1 MNIGIIGAGWIAAK
15 LARTLKAMQGAPS
28 LMGRAGGEA
37 GCVGYAI
44 AARDLERAEAFAA
57 EWGFA
62 KAYGS
67 YEELVSDPL
76 VDLVYIAT
84 PHSHHYPHTRL
95 ALEHGKACLVE
106 KAFTANA
113 REAEELICLARE
125 KHVLLAEAVWT
136 RYQPI
141 REMLQKVLD
150 EGVIGRPRLVTASL
164 CYPMPTKERIL
175 RPELCG
181 GAMLDLGVYCLNF
194 VRMFFP
200 GEWTTMHNHAT
211 LAATGVDMSD
221 SITAIVSDAT
231 LCASSERVGEGRTRQ
246 PHDGLVCCLQANALC
261 QGDNM
266 AVIRGEK
273 GRIEIDNVNNPQHVS
288 VYGPDRELLRELVA
302 PPCATGYEYEVLA
315 CRDAL
320 EQGLTECPAM
330 PLDETLAVMQLM
342 DRFRKDCGVVFPM
355 D

>member
-15 LARTLKAMQGAPS
+15 LARTLKAMATCEGMAD
-28 LMGRAGGEA
+28 
-37 GCVGYAI
+37 CKGYAI
-44 AARDLERAEAFAA
+44 AARDLSRAEAFAA
-57 EWGFA
+57 EWGFT

-67 YEELVSDPL
+67 YEELVNDPD

-113 REAEELICLARE
+113 REAAELIRLARE
-125 KHVLLAEAVWT
+125 KRVLLAEAVWT

-141 REMLQKVLD
+141 RQMLQRVLD
-150 EGVIGRPRLVTASL
+150 EGLIGRPQLVTASL

-181 GAMLDLGVYCLNF
+181 GALLDLGVYCLNF

-200 GEWTTMHNHAT
+200 GEWTTMHNHAMLST
-211 LAATGVDMSD
+211 TGVDMND
-221 SITAIVSDAT
+221 SITAVVSAPS
-231 LCASSERVGEGRTRQ
+231 A
-246 PHDGLVCCLQANALC
+246 PHDGLICCLQANALC
-261 QGDNM
+261 QGDNA
-266 AVIRGEK
+266 AVIRGEH
-273 GRIEIDNVNNPQHVS
+273 GRIEIDNVNNPQHIS

-320 EQGLTECPAM
+320 AQGLTECSAM
-330 PLDETLAVMQLM
+330 PLDETLLVMQLM
-342 DRFRKDCGVVFPM
+342 DRFRHDCGVVYPM

>member
-15 LARTLKAMQGAPS
+15 LARTLKAMANCEGMAD
-28 LMGRAGGEA
+28 
-37 GCVGYAI
+37 CKGYAI
-44 AARDLERAEAFAA
+44 AARDLSRAEAFAA
-57 EWGFA
+57 EWGFT

-67 YEELVSDPL
+67 YEELVNDPD

-113 REAEELICLARE
+113 REAAELIRLARE
-125 KHVLLAEAVWT
+125 KRVLLAEAVWT

-141 REMLQKVLD
+141 RQMLQDVLD
-150 EGVIGRPRLVTASL
+150 ESLIGRPQLVTASL

-181 GAMLDLGVYCLNF
+181 GALLDLGVYCLNF
-194 VRMFFP
+194 VCMFFP
-200 GEWTTMHNHAT
+200 GEWSTMHNHAT
-211 LAATGVDMSD
+211 LSTTGVDMND
-221 SITAIVSDAT
+221 SITAIVSAPS
-231 LCASSERVGEGRTRQ
+231 A

-266 AVIRGEK
+266 AVIRGEH
-273 GRIEIDNVNNPQHVS
+273 GRIEIDNVNHPQHINI
-288 VYGPDRELLRELVA
+288 YGPDRELLRELVA

-320 EQGLTECPAM
+320 ALGLTECPAM
-330 PLDETLAVMQLM
+330 PLDETLCVMQLM
-342 DRFRKDCGVVFPM
+342 DRFRHDCGVVYPM

>member
-1 MNIGIIGAGWIAAK
+1 MNIGIIGAGWIATK
-15 LARTLKAMQGAPS
+15 LARTLKAMQG
-28 LMGRAGGEA
+28 LDGMD

-44 AARDLERAEAFAA
+44 AARDLERAERFAA

-67 YEELVSDPL
+67 YEALVSDPD

-113 REAEELICLARE
+113 REAEELIRLARE
-125 KHVLLAEAVWT
+125 KGVLLAEAVWT

-141 REMLQKVLD
+141 RQMIQHVLD
-150 EGVIGRPRLVTASL
+150 EGMIGTPVLVTASL

-181 GAMLDLGVYCLNF
+181 GALLDLGVYCINF

-200 GEWTTMHNHAT
+200 GAWTTMHNHAV
-211 LAATGVDMSD
+211 LSATGVDMND
-221 SITAIVSDAT
+221 SITAE
-231 LCASSERVGEGRTRQ
+231 LEG
-246 PHDGLVCCLQANALC
+246 GVVACLQANALC
-261 QGDNM
+261 QGDNS
-266 AVIRGEK
+266 AVIRGTK
-273 GRIEIDNVNNPQHVS
+273 GRVEIDNVNNPQRVS
-288 VYGPDRELLRELVA
+288 VFGPDRELLAELVA

-315 CRDAL
+315 CQEAL
-320 EQGLTECPAM
+320 AHGWTEHPAM
-330 PLDETLAVMQLM
+330 PLDETLEVMRLM
-342 DRFRKDCGVVFPM
+342 DRFRKDCGVVYPM

>member
-15 LARTLKAMQGAPS
+15 LARTLKAMQNVEG
-28 LMGRAGGEA
+28 MA

-44 AARDLERAEAFAA
+44 AARDLSRAEVFAA
-57 EWGFA
+57 EWGFK

-67 YEELVSDPL
+67 YEELVSDPD

-113 REAEELICLARE
+113 REAAELIRLARE
-125 KHVLLAEAVWT
+125 KRVLLAEAVWT

-141 REMLQKVLD
+141 RQMLQRVLD
-150 EGVIGRPRLVTASL
+150 EGLIGRPQLVTASL

-181 GAMLDLGVYCLNF
+181 GALLDLGVYCLNF

-211 LAATGVDMSD
+211 LSSTGVDMND
-221 SITAIVSDAT
+221 SITATVSAPS
-231 LCASSERVGEGRTRQ
+231 A

-261 QGDNM
+261 QGDNT
-266 AVIRGEK
+266 AVIRGEH
-273 GRIEIDNVNNPQHVS
+273 GRIEIDNVNNPQHIS
-288 VYGPDRELLRELVA
+288 VYGPDRQFLRELVA

-320 EQGLTECPAM
+320 AQSLTECPAM
-330 PLDETLAVMQLM
+330 PLDETLCVMQLM
-342 DRFRKDCGVVFPM
+342 DRFRHDCGVVYPM

>member
-15 LARTLKAMQGAPS
+15 LARTLKAMQGVEG
-28 LMGRAGGEA
+28 MA

-44 AARDLERAEAFAA
+44 AARDLSRAEAFAN
-57 EWGFA
+57 EWGFK

-67 YEELVSDPL
+67 YEELVSDPD

-113 REAEELICLARE
+113 REAAELIRLARE
-125 KHVLLAEAVWT
+125 KRVLLAEAVWT

-141 REMLQKVLD
+141 RQMLQRVLD
-150 EGVIGRPRLVTASL
+150 EGLIGRPQLVTASL

-181 GAMLDLGVYCLNF
+181 GALLDLGVYCLNF

-211 LAATGVDMSD
+211 LSSTGVDMND
-221 SITAIVSDAT
+221 SITATVSAPS
-231 LCASSERVGEGRTRQ
+231 A

-261 QGDNM
+261 QGDNT
-266 AVIRGEK
+266 AVIRGEH
-273 GRIEIDNVNNPQHVS
+273 GRIEIDNVNNPQHIS
-288 VYGPDRELLRELVA
+288 VYGPDRELLSELVA

-320 EQGLTECPAM
+320 AQGLTECPAM
-330 PLDETLAVMQLM
+330 PLDETLCIMQLM
-342 DRFRKDCGVVFPM
+342 DRFRHDCGVVYPM

>member
-15 LARTLKAMQGAPS
+15 LARTLKAMQSAPS
-28 LMGRAGGEA
+28 LSGMAGGEA

-44 AARDLERAEAFAA
+44 ASRDLKRAERFAA
-57 EWGFA
+57 EWGFER
-62 KAYGS
+62 AYGS
-67 YEELVSDPL
+67 YEELVSDPE

-113 REAEELICLARE
+113 REAAELIALARE
-125 KHVLLAEAVWT
+125 KNVLLAEAVWT

-141 REMLQKVLD
+141 RQMIQDVLD
-150 EGVIGRPRLVTASL
+150 EGVIGRPQLVTASL

-181 GAMLDLGVYCLNF
+181 GALLDLGVYCINF

-211 LAATGVDMSD
+211 LSDTGVDMND
-221 SITAIVSDAT
+221 SITAIVSAPDA
-231 LCASSERVGEGRTRQ
+231 

-261 QGDNM
+261 QGDNA
-266 AVIRGEK
+266 AVIRGEH
-273 GRIEIDNVNNPQHVS
+273 GRIEIDNVNNPQHVC
-288 VYGPDRELLRELVA
+288 VYGPDRELLRTLNA

-315 CRDAL
+315 CREAL
-320 EQGLTECPAM
+320 ENGWTECPAM
-330 PLDETLAVMQLM
+330 PLDETLSVMHLM
-342 DRFRKDCGVVFPM
+342 DHFRHDCGVVYPM

>member
-15 LARTLKAMQGAPS
+15 LARTLKAMQGVEG
-28 LMGRAGGEA
+28 MD

-44 AARDLERAEAFAA
+44 AARDLERGERFAA
-57 EWGFA
+57 EWGFT

-67 YEELVSDPL
+67 YEELVSDPD

-113 REAEELICLARE
+113 REAAELIRLARE

-141 REMLQKVLD
+141 RQMLQAVLD
-150 EGVIGRPRLVTASL
+150 EGFIGRPQLVTASL

-181 GAMLDLGVYCLNF
+181 GALLDLGVYCLNF

-200 GEWTTMHNHAT
+200 GEWTTMYNHAT
-211 LAATGVDMSD
+211 LSSTGVDMSD
-221 SITAIVSDAT
+221 SITAIVSAPS
-231 LCASSERVGEGRTRQ
+231 A
-246 PHDGLVCCLQANALC
+246 PHDGLVCSLQANALC

-266 AVIRGEK
+266 AVIRGEH
-273 GRIEIDNVNNPQHVS
+273 GRIEIDNVNNPQHIS
-288 VYGPDRELLRELVA
+288 VYGPDRELLSELVA

-320 EQGLTECPAM
+320 AQGLTECPAM
-330 PLDETLAVMQLM
+330 PLDETLCIMQLM
-342 DRFRKDCGVVFPM
+342 DRFRHDCGVVYPM